1 MSARS
6 LYVAIVLSSALLALC
21 AIFAL
26 VSFLAGFHV
35 VWHRDSVGASNGVAL
50 WGHYA
55 RDYRGRANHRWGGVS
70 LIYNRNVA
78 TGGIPG
84 FGFAGFHYYRSSGLR
99 LIGVPLWCPSLL
111 WAATLWALIRSW
123 RRRQRPP
130 GLCPVCDYDLRAT
143 PGRCPECGT
152 LVSTRS
158 GR

>member
-99 LIGVPLWCPSLL
+99 LIGVPLWVPVVALGRHAL
-111 WAATLWALIRSW
+111 GIDPLVAEATASAGALPRV
-123 RRRQRPP
+123 R
-130 GLCPVCDYDLRAT
+130 L
-143 PGRCPECGT
+143 
-152 LVSTRS
+152 
-158 GR
+158 